1 MGRELRRKE
10 EKKNRNKKNIQN
22 QEDVGLEISGLT
34 VLKVIGAVILII
46 LVVYFALAI
55 FVTKEFNVSN
65 NESQSESTS
74 DTTDSVTDK
83 VVAAN
88 IFNQSE
94 DTYYV
99 YCYDFNEE
107 DDGLKQAFGNV
118 NGVKVYRLDT
128 SNSFNSKYVTEGA
141 GNKSATNLDSLK
153 ISNPTL
159 LVISGDSIRG
169 YYEGR
174 VEIIKFLGEQ

>member
-10 EKKNRNKKNIQN
+10 EKRNKNKKNIQN

-34 VLKVIGAVILII
+34 VLKVVGAVTLII
-46 LVVYFALAI
+46 LVVYFVLAI
-55 FVTKEFNVSN
+55 FVTKEI
-65 NESQSESTS
+65 STS
-74 DTTDSVTDK
+74 SNENTSEATSSETESVSDK

-99 YCYDFNEE
+99 YCYDFNDE
-107 DDGLKQAFGNV
+107 DDGLKQAFGSV
-118 NGVKVYRLDT
+118 NNTKVYRLDT
-128 SNSFNSKYVTEGA
+128 SNSFNSKYVTDGA
-141 GNKSATNLDSLK
+141 GNRNATNLESLK